1 MFSEIRQ
8 DEIVTELEQK
18 GTFTFKIDQNQ
29 IVLNKEDFIV
39 DFDVNSEFQFTN
51 RGNLVVIISV
61 KRNDEMM
68 ARGFVKDLARRLQT
82 LRKERGYNPTDILD
96 RASILDLDKESLG
109 LIRNKIDEISFLVRV
124 KKVDFEK
131 SCKEYKDDD
140 IDGRKIRISV
150 E

>member
-96 RASILDLDKESLG
+96 RA
-109 LIRNKIDEISFLVRV
+109 
-124 KKVDFEK
+124 
-131 SCKEYKDDD
+131 
-140 IDGRKIRISV
+140 
-150 E
+150 